1 MGYLQSGAV
10 VTYPGKAS
18 FSRRP
23 CPLRGGVSMTFSGQ
37 PTLARSLLPC
47 AGGKSQSIPG
57 VLPVS
62 NRLGGGAVLY
72 IHLYIHRIGFPFIC
86 HKHITEKPRHIAIS
100 FETAAP
106 RSNLSSC
113 TLDTRFLRFFVAG
126 RRNLQHYLFFQ
137 CSHEPHIMRGI
148 FAAWSYRPSVTM
160 GQCSLCL
167 LSVNHQRGR
176 IWYWQLLIECHVRFL
191 KS

>member
-1 MGYLQSGAV
+1 
-10 VTYPGKAS
+10 
-18 FSRRP
+18 
-23 CPLRGGVSMTFSGQ
+23 MTFSGQ

-47 AGGKSQSIPG
+47 AGGNRNPF
-57 VLPVS
+57 PVFCLS
-62 NRLGGGAVLY
+62 PTGWGGAALY
-72 IHLYIHRIGFPFIC
+72 IHMYIHRIGFPFIC

-160 GQCSLCL
+160 GQCS
-167 LSVNHQRGR
+167 SIMGKETHDFSRGR
-176 IWYWQLLIECHVRFL
+176 NCPFTSFRLNSLLQALIAAIF
-191 KS
+191 

>member
-1 MGYLQSGAV
+1 M
-10 VTYPGKAS
+10 
-18 FSRRP
+18 
-23 CPLRGGVSMTFSGQ
+23 
-37 PTLARSLLPC
+37 
-47 AGGKSQSIPG
+47 
-57 VLPVS
+57 
-62 NRLGGGAVLY
+62 LY

-106 RSNLSSC
+106 RSIC
-113 TLDTRFLRFFVAG
+113 HRVHIDTRFLRFFVAG

-191 KS
+191 KSWATACFVTCTQILYALCAQLHKTLILLHEMQPANKKAASPKGLTA